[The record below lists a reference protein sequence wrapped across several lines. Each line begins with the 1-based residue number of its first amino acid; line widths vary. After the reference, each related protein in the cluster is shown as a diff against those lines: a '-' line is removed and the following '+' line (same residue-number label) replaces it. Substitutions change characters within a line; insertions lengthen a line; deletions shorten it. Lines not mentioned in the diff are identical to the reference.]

1 MWLVLNGNFCV
12 SSAISFLS
20 VLAAV
25 VSSME
30 GSTLSVC
37 CRVAVSGIVV
47 ILVGGTV
54 VVFVGVIIGVFLGV
68 IIGVFLGVIIGV
80 FLGGVVVVFM
90 GSIVVVF
97 MGSIVVVSDILL
109 TTAAPCAVS
118 TLTDSVV
125 VASAC
130 PSPESK
136 VLSNFCRSVM

>member
-1 MWLVLNGNFCV
+1 MWLVLNGDLGV

-20 VLAAV
+20 VLPAV

-37 CRVAVSGIVV
+37 CCVAVSGIVV
-47 ILVGGTV
+47 ILVG
-54 VVFVGVIIGVFLGV
+54 VI
-68 IIGVFLGVIIGV
+68 
-80 FLGGVVVVFM
+80 VVVFM
-90 GSIVVVF
+90 GVIVVLFVGSIVVVF

-136 VLSNFCRSVM
+136 VLINFCRSVM